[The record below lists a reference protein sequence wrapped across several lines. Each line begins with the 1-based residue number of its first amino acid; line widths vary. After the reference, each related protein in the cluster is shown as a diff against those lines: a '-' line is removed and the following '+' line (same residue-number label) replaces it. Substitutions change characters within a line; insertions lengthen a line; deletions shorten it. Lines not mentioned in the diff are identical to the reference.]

1 MSSMSRPCFS
11 GCTQVALAA
20 CMTLAASACGQGL
33 FTTSPLVE
41 TSDGGTGHDGVVVP
55 PVPDGSGAFDAFPNQ
70 EIPLD
75 GAAPD
80 GAAPD
85 GVAPDGATPDGLA
98 PGSSS
103 TQIIDSPGG
112 DVTLGNA
119 TLSATVTV
127 PRNAFAQPT
136 IVTLTLVAFAPVN
149 NDAGV
154 AGPSGPIG
162 QIFSLSKTDA
172 LQRSVTL
179 QSPASFQLK
188 FTPADTSIPVQRV
201 VLAYLQTNP
210 NLWIAITGSS
220 YDASTGVLTGSVFE
234 FSETRLFAPVESC
247 LTGQACSAPQTCQG
261 GACQ

>member
-20 CMTLAASACGQGL
+20 CMTLVASACGQGL

-41 TSDGGTGHDGVVVP
+41 TSDGGTGDDGVVVP

-98 PGSSS
+98 PGSSR
-103 TQIIDSPGG
+103 TQIVDSPGG

-119 TLSATVTV
+119 TLSATVAV

-136 IVTLTLVAFAPVN
+136 IVTLTLISEDGGEYP
-149 NDAGV
+149 GSI
-154 AGPSGPIG
+154 GP
-162 QIFSLSKTDA
+162 IFSLSKTDA
-172 LQRSVTL
+172 LLRPVTL
-179 QSPASFQLK
+179 QKPATFNLS
-188 FTPADTSIPVQRV
+188 FTPADASIPAQRV
-201 VLAYLQTNP
+201 ALAYYDTQSNP

-220 YDASTGVLTGSVFE
+220 YDSSTGVLTGSVFE

-247 LTGQACSAPQTCQG
+247 LTGQACSAPETCQG

>member
-1 MSSMSRPCFS
+1 MSARGRGLWLGVLTVFCVSCAVCVFGSAA
-11 GCTQVALAA
+11 ALAA
-20 CMTLAASACGQGL
+20 APT
-33 FTTSPLVE
+33 VE
-41 TSDGGTGHDGVVVP
+41 SESFSDV
-55 PVPDGSGAFDAFPNQ
+55 
-70 EIPLD
+70 
-75 GAAPD
+75 
-80 GAAPD
+80 
-85 GVAPDGATPDGLA
+85 
-98 PGSSS
+98 GSSS
-103 TQIIDSPGG
+103 
-112 DVTLGNA
+112 A

-172 LQRSVTL
+172 LLRSVTL